1 MFHLGRYARSGRAP
15 RVDCSLLADVQKV
28 NSKGVTMDLLE
39 GGVKAISWTADATT
53 SAAGAVGGAA
63 VNGVLGGM
71 QGVVSGVRSGLSSGS
86 HSTPAAALTLAAIGA
101 TGVVDWPVLLGVG
114 GTALVLRRL
123 TSHPDQ
129 QPSSATRAPAAQR
142 KQPARSDRPARR
154 SDGGKKTTAR
164 KTATR
169 SRRAPSKA

>member
-1 MFHLGRYARSGRAP
+1 
-15 RVDCSLLADVQKV
+15 
-28 NSKGVTMDLLE
+28 MDLLE

-114 GTALVLRRL
+114 GTALVIRKLIA
-123 TSHPDQ
+123 HPDRQPESTTDVRAAGDEQ
-129 QPSSATRAPAAQR
+129 QTPGE
-142 KQPARSDRPARR
+142 RPALP
-154 SDGGKKTTAR
+154 SDDEGKATAG
-164 KTATR
+164 KTATG
-169 SRRAPSKA
+169 SRHAPSKA

>member
-1 MFHLGRYARSGRAP
+1 
-15 RVDCSLLADVQKV
+15 
-28 NSKGVTMDLLE
+28 MDLLE

-71 QGVVSGVRSGLSSGS
+71 QGVMSGVRSGLSSGS
-86 HSTPAAALTLAAIGA
+86 RSTPAAALTLAAIGA

-114 GTALVLRRL
+114 GTALVIRRL

-129 QPSSATRAPAAQR
+129 HSASATDASAARHEQ
-142 KQPARSDRPARR
+142 QEHGDRQALPRNER
-154 SDGGKKTTAR
+154 GKTTTEE
-164 KTATR
+164 TATE
-169 SRRAPSKA
+169 SRHASSKA

>member
-1 MFHLGRYARSGRAP
+1 
-15 RVDCSLLADVQKV
+15 
-28 NSKGVTMDLLE
+28 MDLLE

-71 QGVVSGVRSGLSSGS
+71 QGVVSGVRNGLSSGS

-114 GTALVLRRL
+114 GTALVIRKLM
-123 TSHPDQ
+123 SHPDQ
-129 QPSSATRAPAAQR
+129 RPASATDAPAARGEKQAPGE
-142 KQPARSDRPARR
+142 QPALPSDDEA
-154 SDGGKKTTAR
+154 KTTAGD
-164 KTATR
+164 TATG
-169 SRRAPSKA
+169 SRHAPSQA

>member
-1 MFHLGRYARSGRAP
+1 
-15 RVDCSLLADVQKV
+15 
-28 NSKGVTMDLLE
+28 MDLLE

-71 QGVVSGVRSGLSSGS
+71 QGVMSGVRSGLSSGS

-114 GTALVLRRL
+114 GTALVIRKLM
-123 TSHPDQ
+123 SHPDQ
-129 QPSSATRAPAAQR
+129 QPTSATDAPAARDEQ
-142 KQPARSDRPARR
+142 QASGERPALP
-154 SDGGKKTTAR
+154 SDDEGKTTAGN
-164 KTATR
+164 TATG
-169 SRRAPSKA
+169 SRHASSKA

>member
-1 MFHLGRYARSGRAP
+1 
-15 RVDCSLLADVQKV
+15 
-28 NSKGVTMDLLE
+28 MDLLE

-114 GTALVLRRL
+114 GTALVLRKL
-123 TSHPDQ
+123 ISHPDQ
-129 QPSSATRAPAAQR
+129 QPASATDARGEQQAPGE
-142 KQPARSDRPARR
+142 QPALPSD
-154 SDGGKKTTAR
+154 DEGKATAE
-164 KTATR
+164 KTATG
-169 SRRAPSKA
+169 SRHATSKT

>member
-1 MFHLGRYARSGRAP
+1 
-15 RVDCSLLADVQKV
+15 
-28 NSKGVTMDLLE
+28 MDLLE

-114 GTALVLRRL
+114 GTALVIRKLI
-123 TSHPDQ
+123 SHPDQ
-129 QPSSATRAPAAQR
+129 RHASATDVPAARDEQ
-142 KQPARSDRPARR
+142 QAPGERSALP
-154 SDGGKKTTAR
+154 SDDKGKTTAGD
-164 KTATR
+164 TATG
-169 SRRAPSKA
+169 SRHATSKA